1 MTSASETAAAGT
13 FEQATTV
20 TPLGDGRFRAEI
32 DPGWSTPIAAN
43 GGYLAAILVRAIEA
57 HGATTSDGAG
67 VPVSPRQL
75 RSLTCHYLRPVSG
88 GPLDVSV
95 SVVRAGRR
103 ISSVEVTASQEG
115 KDAIRALAALAVLDL
130 PAAGQWEPEPPPVGP
145 PPARDA
151 PLIEPDDYR
160 RSGADGWLGPTPTM
174 PPMFRRVRVAPR
186 IGGVPFSNRPLP
198 AGEAPETGGWI
209 ALPEARPIDAAFI
222 ALCTDV
228 WWPPAFQPLGR
239 PAIAPTIDL
248 TIHVRADIPPQGL
261 PDQPVLGWYR
271 STAAHGGLMEE
282 DAALFLPDGTLLAHA
297 RQLAIFMP
305 LER

>member
-1 MTSASETAAAGT
+1 MSSASEIAAAGT
-13 FEQATTV
+13 FEQATAV
-20 TPLGDGRFRAEI
+20 TAVADGRFRAEI

-57 HGATTSDGAG
+57 HRATGTDGAG
-67 VPVSPRQL
+67 SPVTPRQL
-75 RSLTCHYLRPVSG
+75 RSLTCHYLRPVSEG
-88 GPLDVSV
+88 SLEVAV
-95 SVVRAGRR
+95 EVVRAGRR
-103 ISSVEVTASQEG
+103 ISTVEVKASQNG
-115 KDAIRALAALAVLDL
+115 KDAIRALAALAVFDL
-130 PAAGQWEPEPPPVGP
+130 PAAGQWEPEPPEVGP
-145 PPARDA
+145 PPPRDA
-151 PLIEPDDYR
+151 PLIDPDDYR
-160 RSGADGWLGPTPTM
+160 RDGADGWLGPTPTM

-209 ALPEARPIDAAFI
+209 ALPEARPIDPAFI

-248 TIHVRADIPPQGL
+248 TIHVRADIPPEGL

>member
-1 MTSASETAAAGT
+1 MLLACRAVAEAVRT
-13 FEQATTV
+13 FEQATAV
-20 TPLGDGRFRAEI
+20 EAVGEGRYAAET

-57 HGATTSDGAG
+57 EANADGA
-67 VPVSPRQL
+67 RQL
-75 RSLTCHYLRPVSG
+75 RSLTCHFLRPV
-88 GPLDVSV
+88 P
-95 SVVRAGRR
+95 AGRLEVT
-103 ISSVEVTASQEG
+103 VEVIREGRRVTNLRVSASQEG
-115 KDAIRALAALAVLDL
+115 KDVIAALAALAVPDL
-130 PAAGQWEPEPPPVGP
+130 PAAGTWEPPP
-145 PPARDA
+145 PPAAPAPPRDA
-151 PLIEPDDYR
+151 PSVPPAEYP
-160 RSGADGWLGPTPTM
+160 RSDGTAWLGRADGM
-174 PPMFRRVRVAPR
+174 PPMFERVKVAPR
-186 IGGVPFSNRPLP
+186 FGGIPFSGRPP
-198 AGEAPETGGWI
+198 RGGEAPETGGWI
-209 ALPEARPIDAAFI
+209 TLPEAQPIDVPFV

-282 DAALFLPDGTLLAHA
+282 DAALFLADGALLAHA

-305 LER
+305 LE

>member
-1 MTSASETAAAGT
+1 MSSTTEAAAGT
-13 FEQATTV
+13 FERATTV
-20 TPLGDGRFRAEI
+20 TPLGDGRFRA
-32 DPGWSTPIAAN
+32 DVDAGWSTPIAAN

-57 HGATTSDGAG
+57 HPD
-67 VPVSPRQL
+67 VPTDRQL
-75 RSLTCHYLRPVSG
+75 RSLTCHYLRPVPS
-88 GPLDVSV
+88 GPLDVRIELLRS
-95 SVVRAGRR
+95 GRR
-103 ISSVEVTASQEG
+103 ISTIRATASQNG
-115 KDAIRALAALAVLDL
+115 KDAIVALAALAVLDL
-130 PAAGQWEPEPPPVGP
+130 PAAGEWEPAPPPATP
-145 PPARDA
+145 APARDA
-151 PLIEPDDYR
+151 GFADPDAYR
-160 RSGADGWLGPTPTM
+160 RGDGRWLGPTAAM
-174 PPMFRRVRVAPR
+174 PPMFQRVRVAPR
-186 IGGVPFSNRPLP
+186 FGGIPFSNRPLP
-198 AGEAPETGGWI
+198 PGEAPETGGWI
-209 ALPEARPIDAAFI
+209 TLPEPRPIDAAFV

-305 LER
+305 LEQ